1 LNDKK
6 HGFGAYL
13 YPMNSY
19 LIGKWNEDTMEGLN
33 ILINQN
39 KEERL
44 FIFEKKKCNIPITDL
59 NLIKKI
65 KNDIQYINLK
75 MFLDE
80 LKGKGLFN

>member
-1 LNDKK
+1 
-6 HGFGAYL
+6 
-13 YPMNSY
+13 MNSY